1 MSRSTGSKNILV
13 AGGAGYI
20 GSHFCKL
27 AAEHGYTPI
36 TIDRLTSPSPRVE
49 SWRRSAAQWG
59 PLEVADI
66 GQAQTIE
73 RIIQT
78 YKPIAAVC
86 FAALIE
92 VAESV
97 AHPDMYWDNNFYK
110 AMHFFKMLER
120 NNVRNVVF
128 SSTAAVYGNPVK
140 PDALVE
146 DDALSPINPYGMTK
160 LACEVALQGL
170 SHREDMSDDFIDE
183 MAIRCTQLERSYPEF
198 GSSFFPGLRSVVFR
212 YFNAAGAD
220 ETAAIGEMHEPETHL
235 VANAVLAAQG
245 KRDFAKGKTF
255 QLNGTDYP
263 TPDGTC
269 VRDYVHVNDL
279 AKAHIQGLEY
289 LMAGG
294 ANNVFNLG
302 TGKGYSV
309 KQVIDGVKK
318 TCGDF
323 TVNEGPRRQGDP
335 AFLVANAA
343 KAERVLGWKPTQ
355 DLDAIIKSAAAF
367 HGKHG

>member
-1 MSRSTGSKNILV
+1 MPSPVGSKNILV

-27 AAEHGYTPI
+27 AAEKGFTPI
-36 TIDRLTSPSPRVE
+36 TIDRLSSPSPRVE
-49 SWRRSAAQWG
+49 SFRRAAVQWG

-66 GQAQTIE
+66 GDVPTIE
-73 RIIQT
+73 TIIQR
-78 YKPIAAVC
+78 YKPVAVAC

-97 AHPDMYWDNNFYK
+97 ANPDAYWDNNFYK
-110 AMHFFKMLER
+110 AVNFFKTLDHH
-120 NNVRNVVF
+120 NIRNVVF
-128 SSTAAVYGNPVK
+128 SSSAAVYGNPIK
-140 PDALVE
+140 THALTE
-146 DDALSPINPYGMTK
+146 DDTLAPINPYGMTK

-170 SHREDMSDDFIDE
+170 LQREGVSDTFVNE
-183 MAIRCTQLERSYPEF
+183 LARRCSTLERSFPEF
-198 GSSFFPGLRSVVFR
+198 GSSFFPGLRSVIFR

-220 ETAAIGEMHEPETHL
+220 ESAVIGEMHEPETHL
-235 VANAVLAAQG
+235 IANAVLAAQG
-245 KRDFAKGKTF
+245 ARDFANGRTF

-279 AKAHIQGLEY
+279 ALAHIQGLEY

-294 ANNVFNLG
+294 ASNVFNLG

-309 KQVIDGVKK
+309 KQVIDGVK
-318 TCGDF
+318 TACGSF
-323 TVNEGPRRQGDP
+323 TVKEGPRRQGDP
-335 AFLVANAA
+335 AFLVADAS
-343 KAERVLGWKPTQ
+343 KAERVLGWKPEKH
-355 DLDAIIKSAAAF
+355 LDAIIQSAAAF
-367 HGKHG
+367 HSKHG